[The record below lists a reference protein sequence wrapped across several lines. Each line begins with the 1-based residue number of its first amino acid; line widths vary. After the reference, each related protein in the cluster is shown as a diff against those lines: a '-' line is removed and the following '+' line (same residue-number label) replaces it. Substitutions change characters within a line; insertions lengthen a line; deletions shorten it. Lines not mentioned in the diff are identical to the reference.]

1 MATPNKGKAVS
12 VRTFVSLFVILFL
25 FVMSHRES
33 IDVNDALMELLI
45 MCYACK
51 TSCARKIT
59 GKNEMYSVL

>member
-1 MATPNKGKAVS
+1 
-12 VRTFVSLFVILFL
+12 
-25 FVMSHRES
+25 MSHRES

-59 GKNEMYSVL
+59 GKMKCTVYCKLVNFPWSPFQTFKMLSDVIIKC